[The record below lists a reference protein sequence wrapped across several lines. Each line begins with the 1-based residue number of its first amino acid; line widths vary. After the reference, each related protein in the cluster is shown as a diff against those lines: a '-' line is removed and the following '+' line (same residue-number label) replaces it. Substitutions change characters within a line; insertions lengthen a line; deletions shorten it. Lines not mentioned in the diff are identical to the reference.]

1 MCGVCVLGAV
11 AFRYTPHPLQ
21 RLVRFSE
28 YLLPANRKGANSW
41 WLGDKSILPISTE
54 NPLC

>member
-1 MCGVCVLGAV
+1 MCGVCVPGAV
-11 AFRYTPHPLQ
+11 AFRYTPPPLQ
-21 RLVRFSE
+21 WLVRFSE

-41 WLGDKSILPISTE
+41 LGDKSILPISTE